1 MYRIQVEGLNFTKL
15 NDNLEDKNLIFVSC
29 LNLLR
34 VRC

>member
-15 NDNLEDKNLIFVSC
+15 NDNLEDKNLIVVSC

-34 VRC
+34 